1 VSKLKRSKW
10 TLPGFSVLIGL
21 IYLGAEIVGGNA
33 QVGVAMLAVMMVFAL
48 AVLLAG
54 RSETVR
60 GLRGDGRDERFQ
72 MLDLRATAY
81 AGVAVIAAVLAA
93 YVFEIAHGRSGL
105 QYAWLATVGGVI
117 YLASVIYLR
126 IRA

>member
-81 AGVAVIAAVLAA
+81 AGVAVIAAVLVAF
-93 YVFEIAHGRSGL
+93 VFEIAHGRSGL
-105 QYAWLATVGGVI
+105 QYAWLASVGGVI